1 MITLYQINRQKSK
14 DYSKKINETFYQFEV
29 TAKDLNQ
36 DVLALYGSVATFNTN
51 CKDKAY
57 EIDNLGYENKIL
69 GSKPHHSMSC
79 GDIVRHKE
87 NFFMCAARGWDK
99 LDININDME
108 G

>member
-1 MITLYQINRQKSK
+1 MNAWNKFWQW
-14 DYSKKINETFYQFEV
+14 
-29 TAKDLNQ
+29 
-36 DVLALYGSVATFNTN
+36 
-51 CKDKAY
+51 
-57 EIDNLGYENKIL
+57 YENKIL

-87 NFFMCAARGWDK
+87 DFFMCASRGWDK